1 MAMQNTVETTGQLER
16 RVNVAV
22 PLAEIEGEVEKRLS
36 RLAKTVK
43 LPGFRP
49 GHVPLKMVAQ
59 QYGPQLRSEV
69 ISDRVQASFND
80 AIREQNLQVAGYPRI
95 EPAPRNDGAAN
106 PDALEFQATFEVYP
120 EIKLGD
126 LSGVTIEKPEVA
138 LTPADIDATLEKLRM
153 QRATFEPVARAA
165 RTGDRVTVDFTG
177 TLDGVEFAGGQ
188 ARDFPITLGEG
199 RMLPEFEAALPGTV
213 AGDSKTFDLQFPA
226 DYHGKDVAGRN
237 ARFALT
243 VKSVAETR
251 LPAMDDAF
259 AKEFG
264 IASGKL
270 ADLRA
275 EVEQNLTLEM
285 KRRIETV
292 VKEQVLRGL
301 RSQADFAVPASLVD
315 AEAMN
320 MLQRTAQNLMQ
331 QGVKREDIRL
341 TPDIFRAQAGERVAL
356 GLLMADL
363 VREHGLAARPE
374 QVRARVIESAQ
385 TYETP
390 DAVVRW
396 HYEKPERL
404 AEFEAQAAEQNVVD
418 WALSKM
424 HVAGKPTSFDA
435 LMNPKD
441 APSSASAAPVA

>member
-1 MAMQNTVETTGQLER
+1 MQNTIESTGQLER

-49 GHVPLKMVAQ
+49 GHVPIKIVAQ

-69 ISDRVQASFND
+69 ISDRVQASFD
-80 AIREQNLQVAGYPRI
+80 SAVREQNLQVAGYPRI
-95 EPAPRNDGAAN
+95 EPKPRNDGAAN
-106 PDALEFQATFEVYP
+106 PDALEFQATFEIYP
-120 EIKLGD
+120 EVKLGD
-126 LSGVTIEKPEVA
+126 LADVTIERPEVVLA
-138 LTPADIDATLEKLRM
+138 PADIDATLEKLRV
-153 QRATFEPVARAA
+153 QRATFATVARAA
-165 RTGDRVTVDFTG
+165 QPRDRVTVDFTG
-177 TLDGVEFAGGQ
+177 TIDSVEFAGGQ

-199 RMLPEFEAALPGTV
+199 RMLPEFEAALPGLA
-213 AGDSKTFDLQFPA
+213 AGDTKAFDLEFPA
-226 DYHGKDVAGRN
+226 DYHGKEVAGKK
-237 ARFALT
+237 AQFQLT
-243 VKSVAETR
+243 VKSVEETR
-251 LPAMDDAF
+251 LPVLDDTF

-264 IASGKL
+264 IASGKV

-292 VKEQVLRGL
+292 IKEQVLRGL
-301 RSQADFAVPASLVD
+301 RAKAQFAVPASLVEM
-315 AEAMN
+315 EANN
-320 MLQRTAQNLMQ
+320 MLQRTAQNLIQ
-331 QGVKREDIRL
+331 QGVKRDDIRL
-341 TPDIFRAQAGERVAL
+341 TPDVFRSQAGERVTL

-363 VREHGLAARPE
+363 VREHGLAAKAE
-374 QVRARVIESAQ
+374 QVRARVTESAQ
-385 TYETP
+385 TYEQP

-404 AEFEAQAAEQNVVD
+404 AEFEAQAAEQNVVE

-424 HVAGKPTSFDA
+424 KAVDKPTTFDA

-441 APSSASAAPVA
+441 TRTA

>member
-1 MAMQNTVETTGQLER
+1 MQNTVETLGQLER

-36 RLAKTVK
+36 RMAKSAK

-49 GHVPLKMVAQ
+49 GHVPLKIVAQ

-80 AIREQNLQVAGYPRI
+80 AVREQNLQVAGYPRI
-95 EPAPRNDGAAN
+95 EPKPRDAADARA
-106 PDALEFQATFEVYP
+106 DALEFQATFEIYP
-120 EIKLGD
+120 EVKLGD
-126 LSGVTIEKPEVA
+126 LSGVTIEQPEVTLA
-138 LTPADIDATLEKLRM
+138 PADIDATLDKLRV
-153 QRATFEPVARAA
+153 QRATFAPVARATQA
-165 RTGDRVTVDFTG
+165 GDRVTVDFTG
-177 TLDGVEFAGGQ
+177 TIDGVEFAGGQ
-188 ARDFPITLGEG
+188 ARDFPIMLGEG
-199 RMLPEFEAALPGTV
+199 RMLPEFEAVLPGMS
-213 AGDSKTFDLQFPA
+213 AGDSKTFDLDFPA
-226 DYHGKDVAGRN
+226 DYHGKDVAGKK
-237 ARFALT
+237 AQFTMT
-243 VKSVAETR
+243 VKTVEETR
-251 LPAMDDAF
+251 LPVLDDAF

-292 VKEQVLRGL
+292 VRDQALRGL
-301 RSQADFAVPASLVD
+301 RAKAEFAVPASLVEM
-315 AEAMN
+315 EAMN
-320 MLQRTAQNLMQ
+320 MMQRTAQNLTQ

-341 TPDIFRAQAGERVAL
+341 TPDIFRAQATERVTL
-356 GLLMADL
+356 GLLMGELVQKHDL
-363 VREHGLAARPE
+363 GAKPE
-374 QVRARVIESAQ
+374 QVRARVSESAQ
-385 TYETP
+385 TYEQP
-390 DAVVRW
+390 EAVVRW

-404 AEFEAQAAEQNVVD
+404 AEFEAAAAEKNVVD

-424 HVAGKPTSFDA
+424 SVVAKPTTFDA

-441 APSSASAAPVA
+441 APAT

>member
-1 MAMQNTVETTGQLER
+1 MQNTVETIGQLER
-16 RVNVAV
+16 RVDVAV

-36 RLAKTVK
+36 RLAKTAK

-49 GHVPLKMVAQ
+49 GHVPMKMVAQ

-69 ISDRVQASFND
+69 ISDRVQAGFND

-95 EPAPRNDGAAN
+95 EPKPRDSGDAN
-106 PDALEFQATFEVYP
+106 PDALEFRATFEVYP
-120 EIKLGD
+120 QVKLGD
-126 LSGVTIEKPEVA
+126 LADVTVEKPAVTLA
-138 LTPADIDATLEKLRM
+138 AADIDATLEKLRT
-153 QRATFEPVARAA
+153 QRATFAPVARGAKA
-165 RTGDRVTVDFTG
+165 GDRVTVDFTG
-177 TLDGVEFAGGQ
+177 TIDGVEFAGGQ

-199 RMLPEFEAALPGTV
+199 RMLPEFEAALPGLA
-213 AGDSKTFDLQFPA
+213 AGDTKSFDLEFPA
-226 DYHGKDVAGRN
+226 DYHGKDVAGKK

-243 VKSVAETR
+243 VKSVEESN
-251 LPAMDDAF
+251 LPPMDDAF

-285 KRRIETV
+285 KRRIEAV

-301 RSQADFAVPASLVD
+301 RGRADFAVPASLVD
-315 AEAMN
+315 IEANN
-320 MLQRTAQNLMQ
+320 MLQRTAQNLLQ

-341 TPDIFRAQAGERVAL
+341 TPDVFRPQATERVLL

-363 VREHGLAARPE
+363 VRAHDLAAKPA
-374 QVRARVIESAQ
+374 QVRARVQEAAQ
-385 TYETP
+385 TYEQP

-396 HYEKPERL
+396 HYEQPDRL
-404 AEFEAQAAEQNVVD
+404 SEFEAQAAEQNVVD
-418 WALSKM
+418 WALTKM
-424 HVAGKPTSFDA
+424 KVVDTPVTFDA
-435 LMNPKD
+435 LMNPPQK
-441 APSSASAAPVA
+441 AAG

>member
-1 MAMQNTVETTGQLER
+1 MQNTIESTGQLER

-49 GHVPLKMVAQ
+49 GHVPIKIVAQ

-69 ISDRVQASFND
+69 ISDRVQASFD
-80 AIREQNLQVAGYPRI
+80 SAVREQNLQVAGYPRI
-95 EPAPRNDGAAN
+95 EPKPRNDGAAN
-106 PDALEFQATFEVYP
+106 PDALEFQATFEIYP
-120 EIKLGD
+120 EVKLGD
-126 LSGVTIEKPEVA
+126 LADVTIERPEVVLA
-138 LTPADIDATLEKLRM
+138 PADIDATLEKLRV
-153 QRATFEPVARAA
+153 QRATFATVARAA
-165 RTGDRVTVDFTG
+165 QPGDRVTVDFTG
-177 TLDGVEFAGGQ
+177 TIDGVEFAGGQ
-188 ARDFPITLGEG
+188 ARDFAITLGEG
-199 RMLPEFEAALPGTV
+199 RMLPEFEAALPGLA
-213 AGDSKTFDLQFPA
+213 AGDTKAFDLEFPA
-226 DYHGKDVAGRN
+226 DYHGKEVAGKK
-237 ARFALT
+237 AQFQLT
-243 VKSVAETR
+243 VKSVEETR
-251 LPAMDDAF
+251 LPVLDDTF

-292 VKEQVLRGL
+292 IKEQVLRGL
-301 RSQADFAVPASLVD
+301 RAKAQFAVPASLVEM
-315 AEAMN
+315 EANN
-320 MLQRTAQNLMQ
+320 MLQRTAQNLIQ
-331 QGVKREDIRL
+331 QGVKRDDIRL
-341 TPDIFRAQAGERVAL
+341 TPDVFRSQAGERVTL

-363 VREHGLAARPE
+363 VREHGLAAKAE
-374 QVRARVIESAQ
+374 QVRARVTESAQ
-385 TYETP
+385 TYEQP

-424 HVAGKPTSFDA
+424 KAVDKPTTFDA

-441 APSSASAAPVA
+441 TRTA

>member
-1 MAMQNTVETTGQLER
+1 MQNTVETTGQLER

-80 AIREQNLQVAGYPRI
+80 AIRGQNLQVAGYPRI
-95 EPAPRNDGAAN
+95 EPKPRNEAAAN
-106 PDALEFQATFEVYP
+106 PDALEFLATFEVYP

-126 LSGVTIEKPEVA
+126 LTDVTIEKPEVA
-138 LTPADIDATLEKLRM
+138 LAPADVDATLEKLRL

-165 RTGDRVTVDFTG
+165 QPGDRVSVDFTG
-177 TLDGVEFAGGQ
+177 TIDGVEFAGGQ
-188 ARDFPITLGEG
+188 ARDFPIALGEG
-199 RMLPEFEAALPGTV
+199 RMLPEFEAVLPGTA
-213 AGDSKTFDLQFPA
+213 AGDSKAFDLQFPA
-226 DYHGKDVAGRN
+226 DYHGKDVAGKK
-237 ARFALT
+237 AQFTLT
-243 VKSVAETR
+243 VKAVAETR
-251 LPAMDDAF
+251 LPPMDDAF

-301 RSQADFAVPASLVD
+301 RSKADFAVPASLVD

-341 TPDIFRAQAGERVAL
+341 TPDVFRSQAGERVTL

-363 VREHGLAARPE
+363 VRQHDLAAKAE
-374 QVRARVIESAQ
+374 QVRARVNENAQ

-418 WALSKM
+418 WALSRM
-424 HVAGKPTSFDA
+424 RVVGKPTSFDA
-435 LMNPKD
+435 LMNAKD
-441 APSSASAAPVA
+441 AAAA

>member
-1 MAMQNTVETTGQLER
+1 MQNTIESTGQLER

-49 GHVPLKMVAQ
+49 GHVPIKIVAQ

-69 ISDRVQASFND
+69 ISDRVQASFD
-80 AIREQNLQVAGYPRI
+80 SAVREQNLQVAGYPRI
-95 EPAPRNDGAAN
+95 EPKPRSDGAAN
-106 PDALEFQATFEVYP
+106 PDALEFQATFEIYP
-120 EIKLGD
+120 EVKLGELAD
-126 LSGVTIEKPEVA
+126 VTIERPEVA
-138 LTPADIDATLEKLRM
+138 LAPADIDATLEKLRV
-153 QRATFEPVARAA
+153 QRATFATVARAA
-165 RTGDRVTVDFTG
+165 QPGDRVTVDFTG
-177 TLDGVEFAGGQ
+177 TIDGVEFAGGQ

-199 RMLPEFEAALPGTV
+199 RMLPEFEAALPGLA
-213 AGDSKTFDLQFPA
+213 AGDAKAFDLEFPA
-226 DYHGKDVAGRN
+226 DYHGKEVAGKK
-237 ARFALT
+237 AQFQLT
-243 VKSVAETR
+243 VKLVEETR
-251 LPAMDDAF
+251 LPVLDDTF

-292 VKEQVLRGL
+292 IKEQVLRGL
-301 RSQADFAVPASLVD
+301 RAKAQFAVPASLVEM
-315 AEAMN
+315 EANN
-320 MLQRTAQNLMQ
+320 MLQRTAQNLIQ
-331 QGVKREDIRL
+331 QGVKRDDIRL
-341 TPDIFRAQAGERVAL
+341 TPDVFRSQAGERVTL

-363 VREHGLAARPE
+363 VREHGLAAKAE
-374 QVRARVIESAQ
+374 QVRARVTESAQ
-385 TYETP
+385 TYEQP

-424 HVAGKPTSFDA
+424 KTVDKPTTFDA

-441 APSSASAAPVA
+441 TRTA